1 MQRGEFSKA
10 CWNELVVFGE
20 RGRNISTAE
29 AELRE
34 EECLVDDLGDREGS
48 QVTQGLK
55 VCIRTLDFA
64 SNESNHR
71 TPLFRGKY
79 TIIVHLW
86 STLAFLFMPCM
97 QEDPGGKSGLMNQK
111 RGISPL

>member
-48 QVTQGLK
+48 QVT
-55 VCIRTLDFA
+55 
-64 SNESNHR
+64 
-71 TPLFRGKY
+71 
-79 TIIVHLW
+79 
-86 STLAFLFMPCM
+86 
-97 QEDPGGKSGLMNQK
+97 
-111 RGISPL
+111 